1 MISEEEKQRVRE
13 ATDLAAL
20 VGETVVLRPR
30 GADLW
35 GCCPFHHEKSPSF
48 HVIPSRGLWH
58 CFGCGKGGDCIGF
71 VMERDHLE
79 FPDAVRLLAERAG
92 IELAEDAHAT
102 RGRGS
107 SSKRS
112 RLYEAMEAAVDFFHQ
127 QLTRVRGEGPDRARA
142 YLAGRGMGIAVADQ
156 WGLGYAPGSGAMV
169 RELTRRG
176 FTRQELI
183 DAKLA
188 SVRDGQLRDTFW
200 KRVTIPIRDERGRC
214 VAIGA
219 RSLDGSDPKY
229 LNSAESPIYSKS
241 RTVFGLDRAKSHITA
256 QMEAVLVE
264 GYFDVIAPHLAGIEN
279 VVAPLGTALTGQQ
292 VKTITRFL
300 TASGDKVS
308 RGRIV
313 CLFDGDAAG
322 LSAAEKALRHVG
334 STTAA
339 MYCVA
344 LTGAKDPDEFLRTH
358 GADELR
364 GLIASAEPLARFVID
379 RHLAR
384 FDLTT
389 PEGRATALADVVQA
403 MAPLKGTPLAD
414 EYTRYVADRL
424 MADPTTVRAALA
436 KVAPPPAERDEDE
449 RDPLLEHADQMT
461 LDQGGPAP
469 APSVAPRA
477 GALLPEDARMIRVE
491 REVLSAMAA
500 APDAAR
506 AYAERVASFSWADP
520 RNEAIAWAL
529 LATPEG
535 TDALGALAAA
545 EAVVPEAAQILA
557 DGALALNDEGDDARA
572 LSILLDDLE
581 IRSLRRQIDQGR
593 AQLRSLGPS
602 QQAEQFNE
610 LFQRLT
616 AYQRRLKELEAN
628 MRSVK

>member
-436 KVAPPPAERDEDE
+436 TVAPPP
-449 RDPLLEHADQMT
+449 
-461 LDQGGPAP
+461 
-469 APSVAPRA
+469 
-477 GALLPEDARMIRVE
+477 
-491 REVLSAMAA
+491 
-500 APDAAR
+500 
-506 AYAERVASFSWADP
+506 AERVASFSWADP

-557 DGALALNDEGDDARA
+557 DGALALSDEGDDARA